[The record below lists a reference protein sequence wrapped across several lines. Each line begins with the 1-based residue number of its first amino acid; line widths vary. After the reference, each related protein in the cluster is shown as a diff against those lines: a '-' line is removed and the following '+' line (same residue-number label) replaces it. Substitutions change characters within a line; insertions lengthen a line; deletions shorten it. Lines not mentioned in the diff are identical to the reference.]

1 MSEEEKEEE
10 INTTNNETKEE
21 KTELINCDYCNT
33 SFQDSDIFSCNH
45 RICPKCLFRKIF
57 IHNIKDISTKDNI
70 EIKCKCSQ
78 GVLNKTIDNIYEIN
92 NKKNIIYEKALQ
104 ENTINEKNDICLIHK
119 EKNLEYYCI
128 NCSKEICE
136 LCKEEEKEK
145 EHKIFNK
152 ENLINIL
159 KKEIGELKMNSPKK
173 ENFEEKWKE
182 ICNKLKEDTQVKYN
196 EIILKI
202 EEITN
207 ALNDFR
213 NSYENIFKQDLIKS
227 VKILKLYKLFY
238 LNYYLD
244 KNSYKE
250 SNDIDYLRYIFSI
263 PNEISS
269 LEIIRKDNII
279 HELEKIKNS
288 INALKLEDT
297 NFSTKI
303 NFTKI
308 KKGYKI
314 EKIIEKSHEKL
325 LNGVFELD
333 NNKIITGS
341 LDFSMKIWQEK
352 NNKFESIK
360 KLKGQC
366 GAICSMTKLTN
377 GNIITT
383 AANNNN
389 INIWSKQGEDNY
401 VIRQSLSSHEKP
413 VLTVGE
419 IQNGKLISG
428 GMDNLVIIW
437 DKDTNGT
444 YLENQRIKD
453 KAAITKI
460 IPLDNNK
467 FAFTSENRIRIM
479 IEKKLKKEIDKET
492 ETKELNDVFDDLDF
506 DKNVENNEDHF
517 IVCYNLSK
525 HIGRVKC
532 LLQMKNGYLVSGGSE
547 LNKKKDNN
555 IIIWKPNDLNGYYYL
570 QTLEGHKSDINGLAE
585 LKDGRLVSSSKDR
598 TIRIWKSF
606 LKEDK
611 NKQNTIH
618 YQIDEILNEHKHG
631 IYLIL
636 QLNDGRI
643 FSSTSESAIVI
654 WKDNKYLTFC

>member
-1 MSEEEKEEE
+1 MP
-10 INTTNNETKEE
+10 NNSG
-21 KTELINCDYCNT
+21 D
-33 SFQDSDIFSCNH
+33 
-45 RICPKCLFRKIF
+45 
-57 IHNIKDISTKDNI
+57 
-70 EIKCKCSQ
+70 
-78 GVLNKTIDNIYEIN
+78 
-92 NKKNIIYEKALQ
+92 
-104 ENTINEKNDICLIHK
+104 
-119 EKNLEYYCI
+119 
-128 NCSKEICE
+128 
-136 LCKEEEKEK
+136 
-145 EHKIFNK
+145 
-152 ENLINIL
+152 
-159 KKEIGELKMNSPKK
+159 
-173 ENFEEKWKE
+173 
-182 ICNKLKEDTQVKYN
+182 
-196 EIILKI
+196 
-202 EEITN
+202 
-207 ALNDFR
+207 
-213 NSYENIFKQDLIKS
+213 
-227 VKILKLYKLFY
+227 
-238 LNYYLD
+238 
-244 KNSYKE
+244 
-250 SNDIDYLRYIFSI
+250 SI

-314 EKIIEKSHEKL
+314 EQIIEKSHEKL

-532 LLQMKNGYLVSGGSE
+532 
-547 LNKKKDNN
+547 
-555 IIIWKPNDLNGYYYL
+555 
-570 QTLEGHKSDINGLAE
+570 
-585 LKDGRLVSSSKDR
+585 
-598 TIRIWKSF
+598 
-606 LKEDK
+606 
-611 NKQNTIH
+611 
-618 YQIDEILNEHKHG
+618 
-631 IYLIL
+631 
-636 QLNDGRI
+636 
-643 FSSTSESAIVI
+643 
-654 WKDNKYLTFC
+654 